1 MKIYKEL
8 GMAET
13 ALSPGNLRTYNRND
27 ILDTYR
33 NGSLS
38 FAGNAGNF
46 FNQNTQSDS
55 VTRNNVNNT
64 PLNSRKGPKYPQY
77 SITCI
82 RLSTFQAWPSS
93 IQQHPETMAEAG
105 FYYTGKS
112 IQVYLSNDC
121 NDSPLVGPLLV
132 INISYLTVMIFPL
145 VGPLLVINISYLTV
159 MIFSLV
165 DPLLVIN
172 ISYLTVMIFPL
183 VGPLLVI
190 NISYRTV
197 MISLLVQGF
206 QSFFITGGTS

>member
-1 MKIYKEL
+1 MYNVFFSMKIYKEL

-112 IQVYLSNDC
+112 IQVYLSNVC
-121 NDSPLVGPLLV
+121 NDFPPCGSSIGNKHILSYCNDFFPCGPSIGNKHTCIL
-132 INISYLTVMIFPL
+132 
-145 VGPLLVINISYLTV
+145 
-159 MIFSLV
+159 FS
-165 DPLLVIN
+165 
-172 ISYLTVMIFPL
+172 
-183 VGPLLVI
+183 
-190 NISYRTV
+190 
-197 MISLLVQGF
+197 SLCILY
-206 QSFFITGGTS
+206 